1 MGAGGHYISRSMF
14 QYMKT
19 FFGFCISGAVMIIA
33 IKTGVRLCLNL
44 VNIDLA
50 GTSDIYKCLM
60 ITVQSAITPI
70 VISGLVKGSDSMISR
85 MF

>member
-1 MGAGGHYISRSMF
+1 MF

-33 IKTGVRLCLNL
+33 VKTGVSLCTNL
-44 VNIDLA
+44 VSFNLS
-50 GTSDIYKCLM
+50 GTSDIYKCVM

-70 VISGLVKGSDSMISR
+70 VISGLVKGSDSMIAR

>member
-1 MGAGGHYISRSMF
+1 
-14 QYMKT
+14 
-19 FFGFCISGAVMIIA
+19 MIIS
-33 IKTGVRLCLNL
+33 IKVGVRLSLNL
-44 VNIDLA
+44 VSVNLS

-60 ITVQSAITPI
+60 ITIQSAITPI